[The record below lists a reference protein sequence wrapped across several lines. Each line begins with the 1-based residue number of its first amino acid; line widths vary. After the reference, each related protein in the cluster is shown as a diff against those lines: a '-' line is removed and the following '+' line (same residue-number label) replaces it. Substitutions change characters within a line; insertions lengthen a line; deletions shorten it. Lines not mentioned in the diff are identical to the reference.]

1 MCLNAQLSDR
11 ARRSLTLLGEWGCA
25 IRPRFTPV
33 LCQHTAPAR
42 YALGSARKGALHTAQ
57 RPHTTPL
64 TVAGDTAK
72 CCGKVGGAMAWRL
85 LVGVGIRAAFDE
97 RPKGLTP

>member
-11 ARRSLTLLGEWGCA
+11 ARRSLTLLGEWECA
-25 IRPRFTPV
+25 IRPRLTPV

-72 CCGKVGGAMAWRL
+72 CCKKGG
-85 LVGVGIRAAFDE
+85 
-97 RPKGLTP
+97 GLWPGGCWWV